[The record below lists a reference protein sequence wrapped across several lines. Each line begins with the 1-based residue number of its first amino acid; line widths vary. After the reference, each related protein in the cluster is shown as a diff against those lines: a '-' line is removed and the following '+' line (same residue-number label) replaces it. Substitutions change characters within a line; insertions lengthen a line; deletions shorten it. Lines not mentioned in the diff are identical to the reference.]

1 MRFGYAKHTL
11 DRTHG
16 AADSS
21 AHCTADNTTDR
32 TGHPIALVRALLRAT
47 DDALRVTGMR

>member
-16 AADSS
+16 TANTGANR
-21 AHCTADNTTDR
+21 TADNTTNR